1 MRKKNSNLHGSE
13 VIYILVSKTKHSF
26 FIAQGTE
33 KTLRET
39 YRHHIKLHRVGSE
52 NFINS
57 LSPERPCL
65 FILERVDSED
75 ECNLLLVWLR
85 ILRENG
91 FESFNHPELIE
102 QSEHLYYD
110 NREAYKKR
118 KHTDLSEILSCKN
131 CLVPTY
137 KKETCAR
144 YLPSSESNA
153 TPIISRDERNRTKEI
168 RIRVTEEEYTAI
180 CKQAKIQ
187 KMQIGPYI
195 RTVAK
200 NPIILKFDYSI
211 ISEHAKELA
220 EIRTSINRL
229 IYTIDAANYYLPKE
243 IATIVSLM
251 DAAFKSENQLLA
263 TMRKIREKGNRLL
276 KEYFK

>member
-1 MRKKNSNLHGSE
+1 MRKKNSNSQGSE
-13 VIYILVSKTKHSF
+13 VVYILVSKTKHSF

-33 KTLRET
+33 ERLRET
-39 YRHHIKLHRVGSE
+39 YRHHIKLHRAGSV
-52 NFINS
+52 NFINC

-65 FILERVDSED
+65 FILERIDPE
-75 ECNLLLVWLR
+75 EENNLLLVWLR
-85 ILRENG
+85 ILRDNG

-137 KKETCAR
+137 KRETCAR
-144 YLPSSESNA
+144 YLPFSESNA
-153 TPIISRDERNRTKEI
+153 APLISQDETKRTKEI
-168 RIRVTEEEYTAI
+168 RIRVTEQEYNAI
-180 CKQAKIQ
+180 CEQAKIQ

-211 ISEHAKELA
+211 ISEHTKELA

-243 IATIVSLM
+243 IASIVSLM
-251 DAAFKSENQLLA
+251 EAAFESENQLLA

>member
-1 MRKKNSNLHGSE
+1 MRIENSNPQGNE
-13 VIYILVSKTKHSF
+13 VIYILVSKSKHSF

-33 KTLRET
+33 ERLRET
-39 YRHHIKLHRVGSE
+39 YRHHIKLHRAGSV
-52 NFINS
+52 NFINC

-65 FILERVDSED
+65 FILERIDPED

-110 NREAYKKR
+110 NRKAYEKR

-137 KKETCAR
+137 KKETCTR
-144 YLPSSESNA
+144 YLPFSESNA
-153 TPIISRDERNRTKEI
+153 TPFISRDERKRTKEI

-180 CKQAKIQ
+180 CEQAKMQ
-187 KMQIGPYI
+187 KMQISPYI

-211 ISEHAKELA
+211 ISEHTKELA

-251 DAAFKSENQLLA
+251 EAAFESENQLLA
-263 TMRKIREKGNRLL
+263 TMRKIREKGNRVL